1 MSETM
6 VVLLAFILVAIVL
19 LAFSTQLSDLFKG
32 SSDIETCR
40 LSVLA
45 QAQTRKTP
53 IGIDAPTTLTPLKCP
68 RRNIKIFENKVELN
82 GKKTDAHKFKQ
93 ANNDEVNHVAA
104 EELRLCWYMLNE
116 GKKNILENSRIL
128 GGDNTCLICSE
139 ISFDDKL
146 KEKVFSGLEEY
157 ANSKKTKEGITY
169 FEYLTRSQK
178 NMIHSSSGETY
189 EKYYSIWSFGPSKEN
204 TEGKLL
210 GNQKYA
216 IYFAA
221 YKPAW
226 LLQKIPGTKSQVFYA
241 GIGEE
246 NSIAKQCD
254 ILAN

>member
-1 MSETM
+1 M

-45 QAQTRKTP
+45 QAATRKTP
-53 IGIDAPTTLTPLKCP
+53 IGVDAPTTLTPLKCP
-68 RRNIKIFENKVELN
+68 RINVKIFENKVELN
-82 GKKTDAHKFKQ
+82 GKKTDAFKFKE

-116 GKKNILENSRIL
+116 GKQNILENARIFPY
-128 GGDNTCLICSE
+128 DTCLICSE

-157 ANSKKTKEGITY
+157 VNSKKTKEGITY

-178 NMIHSSSGETY
+178 NILPVPDDTNQ
-189 EKYYSIWSFGPSKEN
+189 KYYNIWKFGPSKEN
-204 TEGKLL
+204 TEGQLL
-210 GNQKYA
+210 GNQKYV
-216 IYFAA
+216 IYFLA
-221 YKPAW
+221 YKP
-226 LLQKIPGTKSQVFYA
+226 GFVTKPLVNQVYYA
-241 GIGEE
+241 GIVEE